1 MTAMFKLM
9 AAICV
14 ITSFDGMPVNSCY
27 LLEDK
32 KIYNDINLCVDD
44 AALREVEIMNKYTEN
59 SGNSN
64 IVVQALCFKT
74 SGA

>member
-1 MTAMFKLM
+1 MAMIKLM
-9 AAICV
+9 AAICI
-14 ITSFDGMPVNSCY
+14 ITRFDGMPVNSCY
-27 LLEDK
+27 LLEDEK
-32 KIYNDINLCVDD
+32 MYNDINLCIDD

-64 IVVQALCFKT
+64 IVVQALCVKT